1 MSEAVVNLSD
11 GIGLFETAGVVA
23 TSISK
28 SKGIVA
34 SDKLPQPLHAVVD
47 KSSRICAS
55 SLKALCLHL

>member
-28 SKGIVA
+28 SKGIVLNMSDSIGQITATA
-34 SDKLPQPLHAVVD
+34 SC
-47 KSSRICAS
+47 SCG
-55 SLKALCLHL
+55 